1 MLCGV
6 RPGSRSFP
14 IHPPSS
20 QPWSGL
26 GFLPPNPLIVKAANL
41 VWSLFVRCR
50 SKARRLPGAVRVRL
64 GSSFG
69 FSGELC
75 AGSCG
80 SVALVGHVQRRTSV
94 WLFWGSSAKE
104 LWGSGLWC
112 RVHWLWLALHG
123 EGQRSIPA
131 LDRRELSGIGLVFIR
146 SFSGSGWELWG
157 SVALS
162 GLDIYNREG
171 CRVAGGSVW
180 TGKAA
185 GAVGVRSAVLGSFS
199 WLVTDT
205 DDEASIGF
213 WTHVRLF

>member
-6 RPGSRSFP
+6 RPGSCSFP

-26 GFLPPNPLIVKAANL
+26 GFATPRIPLIVKA
-41 VWSLFVRCR
+41 
-50 SKARRLPGAVRVRL
+50 
-64 GSSFG
+64 
-69 FSGELC
+69 GELGLVSLC
-75 AGSCG
+75 ALQVKSSSLTGSCG
-80 SVALVGHVQRRTSV
+80 GSFGELVCLFGGALCRQLWIRSSGWPRAATSV

-131 LDRRELSGIGLVFIR
+131 PDRRELWGIGLVFIR

-199 WLVTDT
+199 WPVTDK